1 MKRGNGFARGKKA
14 MRRAAAKK
22 ARPKN
27 LVPKRLGKSA
37 VKKGP
42 WRCEEHKRR
51 VVACGCLV
59 ARHSRARTDCWG
71 PIDPHHCRK
80 IAPPG
85 WGQPSDALLVP
96 LCRGHHDEAHEG
108 PGGERGFQERHGID
122 FARWIERF
130 SAPGAAEIAKIRAIG
145 PDT

>member
-1 MKRGNGFARGKKA
+1 MSFARGKEA
-14 MRRAAAKK
+14 MARKAAK
-22 ARPKN
+22 ARRPAP

-37 VKKGP
+37 VTKGP
-42 WRCEEHKRR
+42 WRCKAHKAK

-59 ARHSRARTDCWG
+59 PRRSKAPTACNG
-71 PIDPHHCRK
+71 PVDPHHCRK
-80 IAPPG
+80 ISPPA

-108 PGGERGFQERHGID
+108 PGGEHGFQERHGIN

-130 SAPGAAEIAKIRAIG
+130 SAPGAAEIAKIRLIH
-145 PDT
+145 PHI